1 MNQAQRR
8 GLARLMLRWPQ
19 RRTELRARC
28 GKDTRFLELSEA
40 YETACEAADY
50 WAKSSS
56 PEARARAEEY
66 RALSSEI
73 ERDIDELF

>member
-19 RRTELRARC
+19 RRTELIDRC
-28 GKDTRFLELSEA
+28 DQDTRFLELSEA
-40 YETACEAADY
+40 YEAACGAADY
-50 WAKSSS
+50 WAKSGS
-56 PEARARAEEY
+56 PEAQMRAEEY
-66 RALSSEI
+66 RALAFEI